1 MITQTKTISNEIPKL
16 TNSAI
21 VNLPQPPKEI
31 LFFFPHDLQ
40 LNQLSNYFIYPLSH
54 YHWKLVNI
62 ITKQISSMHGQNPV
76 AANAVG
82 GF

>member
-1 MITQTKTISNEIPKL
+1 MNAQAKRLPILYLKLPVITQTKTISNEIPKL

-40 LNQLSNYFIYPLSH
+40 LN
-54 YHWKLVNI
+54 
-62 ITKQISSMHGQNPV
+62 
-76 AANAVG
+76 
-82 GF
+82 